1 MKLYETVEGLHMTQQ
16 NGVTP
21 IYILSGFLGSGKT
34 TLLQKMISFLQEQHV
49 KPAVIMNEIGEVNL
63 DGMLVDAK
71 VPMTEMLG
79 GCICCTV
86 RGDLS
91 TELSQ
96 LIENE
101 HPDVIII
108 EATGVA
114 NPIDILDAVTE
125 LSLFMKLDIK
135 PLITV
140 VDTAFLN
147 ELYEAQSGKTY
158 SLMMDQIRAAT
169 LLIMNKID
177 RIDDVKQ
184 AEMKQFLNRINPHA
198 HVIEAIKCDVD
209 LTALVEGS
217 YFTNNGLAT
226 SRVEQS
232 NCACHNH
239 CDHDHDHDHDH
250 ASHTHVTVYTHYFQ
264 KPVDSNEFEQF
275 IKQLPREI
283 YRAKGVL
290 SFTDT
295 SKRFLFQYA
304 YRESDFMAI
313 TPQGEVADVA
323 VFIGEHFD
331 QQWIR
336 HELRK
341 LEGLL

>member
-1 MKLYETVEGLHMTQQ
+1 MTQQ

-86 RGDLS
+86 RDDLS

-96 LIENE
+96 LLENE
-101 HPDVIII
+101 QPDVVII

-140 VDTAFLN
+140 VDTAYLN
-147 ELYEAQSGKTY
+147 ELHEAQSGKTY
-158 SLMMDQIRAAT
+158 ALMMDQIRAAS

-177 RIDDVKQ
+177 RIEVVKQ
-184 AEMKQFLNRINPHA
+184 AEMKQFLKRMNPHA
-198 HVIEAIKCDVD
+198 HIIEAVKCEVD
-209 LTALVEGS
+209 LTALLEGK
-217 YFTNNGLAT
+217 YLVTNNLNALK
-226 SRVEQS
+226 VEQ
-232 NCACHNH
+232 NH
-239 CDHDHDHDHDH
+239 HTCNPHCDHDHDH
-250 ASHTHVTVYTHYFQ
+250 ASHEHVTVYTHYFQ
-264 KPVDSNEFEQF
+264 KPVDSSAFEKF

-331 QQWIR
+331 QQFIAN
-336 HELRK
+336 ELRK